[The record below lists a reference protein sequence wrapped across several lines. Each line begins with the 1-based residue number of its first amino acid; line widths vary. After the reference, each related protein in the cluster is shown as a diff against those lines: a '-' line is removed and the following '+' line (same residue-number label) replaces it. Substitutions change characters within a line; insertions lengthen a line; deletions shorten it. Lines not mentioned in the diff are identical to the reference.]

1 MIECE
6 EDISEMTNI
15 EHLVENGL
23 CALSE
28 GQNFDETMDKFPNT
42 EMLES
47 VNMTKEELR
56 EAVYYVF
63 YTVLEG
69 KF

>member
-1 MIECE
+1 
-6 EDISEMTNI
+6 MTNI
-15 EHLVENGL
+15 EHLIENGL
-23 CALSE
+23 SALSE
-28 GQNFDETMDKFPNT
+28 GQNFDEMMDKFPNT

>member
-1 MIECE
+1 
-6 EDISEMTNI
+6 MTNI
-15 EHLVENGL
+15 EHLIEDGL
-23 CALSE
+23 SALSE
-28 GQNFDETMDKFPNT
+28 GQNFDEMMDKFPNT

>member
-1 MIECE
+1 
-6 EDISEMTNI
+6 MTNI

-23 CALSE
+23 SALSK
-28 GQNFDETMDKFPNT
+28 GQDFDETMDKFPNAD
-42 EMLES
+42 MLES
-47 VNMTKEELR
+47 VNMTKEELK

>member
-1 MIECE
+1 
-6 EDISEMTNI
+6 MTNI

-23 CALSE
+23 CALSK
-28 GQNFDETMDKFPNT
+28 GQDFDEMMDKFPNT

>member
-1 MIECE
+1 
-6 EDISEMTNI
+6 MTNI
-15 EHLVENGL
+15 EHLIENGL
-23 CALSE
+23 SALSE
-28 GQNFDETMDKFPNT
+28 GQNFDQTMDKFPNI

-47 VNMTKEELR
+47 VNMTKEELK
-56 EAVYYVF
+56 EAGYYVF

>member
-1 MIECE
+1 
-6 EDISEMTNI
+6 MTNI
-15 EHLVENGL
+15 EHLIENGL
-23 CALSE
+23 SALSE
-28 GQNFDETMDKFPNT
+28 GQNFDQTMDQFPNI

-47 VNMTKEELR
+47 VNMTKEELK

>member
-1 MIECE
+1 
-6 EDISEMTNI
+6 MTNI
-15 EHLVENGL
+15 EHLIENGL
-23 CALSE
+23 SALSE
-28 GQNFDETMDKFPNT
+28 GQNFDEMMDKFPNT

-63 YTVLEG
+63 YTVLEC
-69 KF
+69 KL

>member
-1 MIECE
+1 
-6 EDISEMTNI
+6 MTNI

-23 CALSE
+23 SALSK
-28 GQNFDETMDKFPNT
+28 GQDFDETMDKFPNAD
-42 EMLES
+42 MLES

>member
-1 MIECE
+1 
-6 EDISEMTNI
+6 MTNI
-15 EHLVENGL
+15 EHLIENGL
-23 CALSE
+23 SALSE
-28 GQNFDETMDKFPNT
+28 GQNFDETMDKFPNR

-47 VNMTKEELR
+47 VNMTKEELK

>member
-1 MIECE
+1 
-6 EDISEMTNI
+6 MTNI
-15 EHLVENGL
+15 EHLIENGL
-23 CALSE
+23 SALSE
-28 GQNFDETMDKFPNT
+28 GQDFDQTMDKFPNI

-47 VNMTKEELR
+47 VNMTKEELK

-63 YTVLEG
+63 YIVLEG